1 MARIAFLFRRL
12 WLGCLLILASV
23 QPGIAAAQILSA
35 PADEVKAAYLFRFVN
50 YIEWP
55 DTAFASPSSPLVI
68 GVAGADAVYAELS
81 RILAGKTVHGRAVAP
96 RRLAA
101 GDPLEG
107 VHVLF
112 AGDAG
117 LLRSAWLQRARDR
130 PMLLVSDVPQ
140 GLESGSTL
148 NFVRVDQHLRF
159 EASLHAADRA
169 GLKVSS
175 RLLALAQR
183 VVGTP

>member
-1 MARIAFLFRRL
+1 MPRIPSFLHRL
-12 WLGCLLILASV
+12 WLGLLILASV
-23 QPGIAAAQILSA
+23 QPGGAAAQVLSA
-35 PADEVKAAYLFRFVN
+35 PADEVKAAYLYRFVG

-55 DTAFASPSSPLVI
+55 ETAFARPSSPLVI
-68 GVAGADAVYAELS
+68 GVAGADAVYAELN
-81 RILAGKTVHGRAVAP
+81 RVLAGRTAHGRAVAA

-101 GDPLEG
+101 GDPTDG

-112 AGDAG
+112 AGDAA
-117 LLRSAWLQRARDR
+117 LLGSAWLQRVRDR
-130 PMLLVSDVPQ
+130 PVLLVSDAPL
-140 GLESGSTL
+140 GLEGGSTL
-148 NFVRVDQHLRF
+148 NFVLVDDRLRF
-159 EASLHAADRA
+159 EASLQAAERA

>member
-1 MARIAFLFRRL
+1 VARIPFRIRRL
-12 WLGCLLILASV
+12 WLALLVVASV

-35 PADEVKAAYLFRFVN
+35 PADQVKAAYLYRFVN
-50 YIEWP
+50 YIDWP
-55 DTAFASPSSPLVI
+55 DTAFANPSSPLVI
-68 GVAGADAVYAELS
+68 GVAGADAVYAELG
-81 RILAGKTVHGRAVAP
+81 RVLAGRTAHGRAVAP

-101 GDPLEG
+101 GDSLEG

-112 AGDAG
+112 TGDAA
-117 LLRSAWLQRARDR
+117 LLRGPWVQRARDR
-130 PMLLVSDVPQ
+130 PVLLVSDVPQ
-140 GLESGSTL
+140 GLESGSVL
-148 NFVRVDQHLRF
+148 NFVLVDQHLRF
-159 EASLHAADRA
+159 EASLNAAERA